1 MAVSAWLS
9 FWFVFVYNGCNYLA
23 SLRDDVGNC
32 AFWWERYYPFV
43 PVLIIPYWSIDL
55 LFVVAPF
62 FIPSSFL
69 LRQHVKR
76 ITMGIAIAGFFF
88 LNFPLTLI
96 YQRPLV
102 TGFLGKLFG
111 SLENFNNFYNCAPS
125 LHITLRTNL
134 WSIYVTPTRGW
145 RRALIG
151 GWFGLIGLSTLLCWQ
166 HYIIDVV
173 SGQLLGLFCLFIF
186 PSVPFHPPHRDPG
199 RGINARPDL
208 GHFYA
213 MGSLLLVLLLV
224 LGWPTAFPLMW
235 PALSLALV
243 AAAYYRAGPTF
254 LRKFQGKQLLG
265 SRWLLNPYRWVLAA
279 TARHFNQG
287 HPPYGELEPGMYFG
301 RRLSAAE
308 ASRLPVEA
316 VLDLTAE
323 YDEVAPFLQRTYL
336 NLPVLDLTA
345 PSPEQ
350 LRQAVDFLQL
360 HPSCYVH
367 CSLGLGRTVAV
378 GVAYLMLHRGLDL
391 EAALARMA
399 EVRPRMRLAP
409 ATLRVLA
416 ELEAGATAR
425 GGAGSPQ

>member
-1 MAVSAWLS
+1 M
-9 FWFVFVYNGCNYLA
+9 
-23 SLRDDVGNC
+23 RDDVGNC
-32 AFWWERYYPFV
+32 AFGWERHYPFV

-55 LFVVAPF
+55 LFVLAAF

-96 YQRPLV
+96 YQRPVV

-145 RRALIG
+145 RRALLA

-166 HYIIDVV
+166 HYLIDVV

-186 PSVPFHPPHRDPG
+186 PSVPFHPPQRDPR
-199 RGINARPDL
+199 RGINSRPDL
-208 GHFYA
+208 GNFYA
-213 MGSLLLVLLLV
+213 MGSLLLVLLMV
-224 LGWPTAFPLMW
+224 LGWRAAFFLMW

-243 AAAYYRAGPTF
+243 AAAYYGAGPTF
-254 LRKFQGKQLLG
+254 LRKHQGRQLLG
-265 SRWLLNPYRWVLAA
+265 ARWLLNPYRWVLAL
-279 TARHFNQG
+279 TAGRFNQG
-287 HPPYGELEPGMYFG
+287 HPAYGELEPGLYFG
-301 RRLSAAE
+301 RRLNAE
-308 ASRLPVEA
+308 EARRLPVEA

-323 YDEVAPFLQRTYL
+323 YDEVEPFLERNYL
-336 NLPVLDLTA
+336 NLAVLDLTA
-345 PSPEQ
+345 PSAEQ
-350 LRQAVDFLQL
+350 LRQAVDFLSL
-360 HPSCYVH
+360 HPNCYVH

-378 GVAYLMLHRGLDL
+378 GVAYLMLHRGMDL
-391 EAALARMA
+391 ESALTRMA

-416 ELEAGATAR
+416 ELKAGELR
-425 GGAGSPQ
+425 